1 MNSDQKPISEINI
14 TPLTDVMLVLLII
27 FMISA
32 PFIVPKGKE
41 INIPKIQ
48 EFKTLKSENN
58 LLVIGNDGSMILNG
72 ITVDNE
78 QLKDTLQTIV
88 DATDEPVN
96 LFIRGD
102 KLVPYGT
109 IVSVMDVA
117 QLSGVEKISLV
128 SDVEEEKVKKTSD
141 ESNG

>member
-1 MNSDQKPISEINI
+1 MKDDLKLVGEINI

-41 INIPKIQ
+41 VHLPKVK

-58 LLVIGNDGSMILNG
+58 LLLISKDGQMELNG
-72 ITVDNE
+72 VKVT
-78 QLKDTLQTIV
+78 
-88 DATDEPVN
+88 TDEMITTLENVVSTSTEAVN

-102 KLVPYGT
+102 KEVSYGV
-109 IVSVMDVA
+109 IANAMDA
-117 QLSGVEKISLV
+117 ARTAGVERISLV
-128 SDVEEEKVKKTSD
+128 ADIEEKEVKESKT
-141 ESNG
+141 NQ

>member
-1 MNSDQKPISEINI
+1 MKNDMKLVGEINI

-41 INIPKIQ
+41 VHLPKVK

-58 LLVIGNDGSMILNG
+58 LLLISKDGQMELNG
-72 ITVDNE
+72 V
-78 QLKDTLQTIV
+78 KVTLEEMQTALENIV
-88 DATDEPVN
+88 SSSEEAVN

-102 KLVPYGT
+102 KDVSYGV
-109 IVSVMDVA
+109 IASAMDA
-117 QLSGVEKISLV
+117 ARSAGVERISLV
-128 SDVEEEKVKKTSD
+128 AEVEEKEVVEKP
-141 ESNG
+141 NR

>member
-1 MNSDQKPISEINI
+1 MKNDLKLIGEINI

-41 INIPKIQ
+41 VHLPKVK

-58 LLVIGNDGSMILNG
+58 LLMISSEGKMQLNG
-72 ITVDNE
+72 IDVNTE
-78 QLKDTLQTIV
+78 ELITTLENIV
-88 DATDEPVN
+88 SSSSEPVN

-102 KLVPYGT
+102 KDTSYEI
-109 IVSVMDVA
+109 IVNAMDA
-117 QLSGVEKISLV
+117 ARNSGVERISLV
-128 SDVEEEKVKKTSD
+128 AEVEEKKVTKT
-141 ESNG
+141 EL

>member
-1 MNSDQKPISEINI
+1 MKNDLKLVGEINI

-41 INIPKIQ
+41 VHLPKVT

-58 LLVIGNDGSMILNG
+58 LLVISRDGSMILNG
-72 ITVDNE
+72 VDVSLGEMITSLENVVSASGD
-78 QLKDTLQTIV
+78 K
-88 DATDEPVN
+88 PVN

-102 KLVPYGT
+102 KEVSYGV
-109 IVSVMDVA
+109 ISSAMDA
-117 QLSGVEKISLV
+117 AKTAGVERISLV
-128 SDVEEEKVKKTSD
+128 AEVEEKNTVVPASK
-141 ESNG
+141 